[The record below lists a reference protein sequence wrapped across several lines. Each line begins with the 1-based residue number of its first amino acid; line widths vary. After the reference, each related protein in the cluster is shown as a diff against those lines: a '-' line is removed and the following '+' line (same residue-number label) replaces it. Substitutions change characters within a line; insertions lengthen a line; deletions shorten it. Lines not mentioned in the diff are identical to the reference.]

1 MGTGTAQSSL
11 AWRARR
17 QLCPRWAPCCTCH
30 PERARSAAILLLFRR
45 TARAAAI
52 LTRGVRWSRAVIVLR
67 LSLRPGNRH
76 HNAVG
81 VAAEFRAGWTIARV
95 SAGVVAADR
104 RPARCSRGQGRP
116 GIWLCGFSPLLTA
129 GVTSFPDRRKLSAAG
144 GRRRPAWP
152 PGLGVLLVAL
162 RPGPVGN
169 HPVRD
174 SPRGLPLPRWWF
186 DAVSSAASRPF
197 ARWVLSAMNCDA
209 RVFMTDF
216 EDGSTLMS
224 GNLVIGHRNLRNALQ
239 RETAPRAC
247 AGGNRG
253 PGCGRAANGH
263 LNPARGAGFRW
274 QRRWSASGELM
285 PADGSSGLPAPG

>member
-1 MGTGTAQSSL
+1 MGTGTAQSRL

-30 PERARSAAILLLFRR
+30 RERARSAAILLLFRR

-52 LTRGVRWSRAVIVLR
+52 LTRGGRRSRAVIVLS

-95 SAGVVAADR
+95 SAGVVAAGR
-104 RPARCSRGQGRP
+104 RPGRCSRGQGRP

-144 GRRRPAWP
+144 GRWRPACP

-162 RPGPVGN
+162 RPGPVGK
-169 HPVRD
+169 P
-174 SPRGLPLPRWWF
+174 S
-186 DAVSSAASRPF
+186 
-197 ARWVLSAMNCDA
+197 
-209 RVFMTDF
+209 
-216 EDGSTLMS
+216 
-224 GNLVIGHRNLRNALQ
+224 
-239 RETAPRAC
+239 
-247 AGGNRG
+247 G
-253 PGCGRAANGH
+253 PGQPARAATATVVVRRRQLGSVAAVRTMG
-263 LNPARGAGFRW
+263 P
-274 QRRWSASGELM
+274 QRNELWRE
-285 PADGSSGLPAPG
+285 GLHDRL